1 MTIPQ
6 VNANEWLLP
15 LGRHQATLDEIEA
28 LFVTEAPFSE
38 QRALIFSAFTT
49 WVTLVEQVLP
59 VSRYWIDGGFV
70 THKGWAPP
78 SDVDV
83 TILCQENDLD
93 ALGPAE
99 QNRLGLLLT
108 TPSDGQRPRIQPMG
122 GLVDAFVTKR
132 GPSGNAPYWNQQW
145 SKVRGADG
153 NELVN
158 LSKGFLEVIA

>member
-1 MTIPQ
+1 MAIPLTGGS
-6 VNANEWLLP
+6 EGLLP
-15 LGRHQATLDEIEA
+15 QGRHPATLEEIEA
-28 LFVTEAPFSE
+28 LFVTAAPFPE

-59 VSRYWIDGGFV
+59 VSRYWIDGGFT
-70 THKGWAPP
+70 THKTWAAP

-83 TILCQENDLD
+83 TILCQEKDLD

-99 QNRLGLLLT
+99 QDRLGLLLT
-108 TPSDGQRPRIQPMG
+108 TPADGQRPRIQPMG
-122 GLVDAFVTKR
+122 GLVDAFVTTR
-132 GPSGNAPYWNQQW
+132 GASGNAPYWNQQW

-153 NELVN
+153 KELVN